1 LAVIARSA
9 VGIGHGELGHGESGE
24 FVPPA
29 GQIAQISMKKSANYA
44 LIATVPSSSLAY
56 NQGVVE

>member
-1 LAVIARSA
+1 MVNSVMVKA
-9 VGIGHGELGHGESGE
+9 E

-29 GQIAQISMKKSANYA
+29 GQIAQISMRKSANYA